1 MDVAPRFLHVANGTS
16 VTGTLAAAGIPGARS
31 IWADPLYEGPVPA
44 VTDDELVE
52 IRSRYLSGEYAGNV
66 DPVNDLRRW
75 RAVITAHDAYDELVL
90 WFEHDLFDQLNLIQL
105 LDWIRQRVPAGKIV
119 SLICIGAFPG
129 RASFKGLGELSP
141 DELAS
146 LLPTRRPVTTGEYD
160 LASRA
165 WTAFRDPS
173 PQPLDNLRQTDTGA
187 LPFLAAAIE
196 RLLQEFPWIRDGL
209 SRSER
214 RLLQLAEQGPAV
226 LHTVFPRMQDG
237 ERAYYMTDLSLASLA
252 VALSRTTPPLLTVDG
267 VSPDSLAGSISL
279 ADAGRE
285 VLAGRRDR
293 VSCGL
298 DRWLGGVRV
307 QSRGDM
313 WRWDDDRLRIVRA
326 RPASR

>member
-1 MDVAPRFLHVANGTS
+1 MGVAPRFLHVANGTS
-16 VTGTLAAAGIPGARS
+16 VTGTIKAAGIPGARS

-44 VTDDELVE
+44 VDDEELVE
-52 IRSRYLSGEYAGNV
+52 IRSRYLSGEYPGNV
-66 DPVNDLRRW
+66 GPVNDLNQW
-75 RAVITAHDAYDELVL
+75 RAVIASHHAYDELVM

-105 LDWIRQRVPAGKIV
+105 IDWIRLRVPAGKIV
-119 SLICIGAFPG
+119 SLICIGSFQG
-129 RASFKGLGELSP
+129 RSSFKGLGELSA

-146 LLPTRRPVTTGEYD
+146 LLPARRPVTPGEYD
-160 LASRA
+160 LAARA
-165 WTAFRDPS
+165 WAAFRDPS
-173 PQPLDNLRQTDTGA
+173 PQPLDDLRRTDTSA

-196 RLLQEFPWIRDGL
+196 RLLQEFPSTLDGL

-214 RLLQLAEQGPAV
+214 RLLQLAEQGPVA
-226 LHTVFPRMQDG
+226 LQSVFPRMQDG

-252 VALSRTTPPLLTVDG
+252 VALSSTAPPLLTVNG
-267 VSPDSLAGSISL
+267 VQPDSLAGSISI

-307 QSRGDM
+307 QSRGDT
-313 WRWDDDRLRIVRA
+313 WRWDDDRSRIVRT